1 MAAPLLQ
8 IRDLH
13 KAYVLDGVTIQ
24 ALRGIDL
31 TVADGEFVAIM
42 GPSGSGKSTLMYIL
56 GCLDVADAGSYRLH
70 DQDVTHLDADQ
81 LAALRNHEVG
91 FVFQNFNLL
100 PRTSALE
107 NVETPLIYAGVAK
120 AERRRRAREALQR
133 MGLGDRLQHLP
144 NQLSGGQAQRVA
156 IARALVTQPSL
167 LLADEPTG
175 NVDTTTSA
183 EIRQLLDTLNRE
195 DGLSIVLITHEK
207 DVAAHAGR
215 RLFLRDGLLEAQA

>member
-1 MAAPLLQ
+1 MTPPLLQ
-8 IRDLH
+8 IQALH

-31 TVADGEFVAIM
+31 TVERGEFVAIM
-42 GPSGSGKSTLMYIL
+42 GPSGSGKSTLMHIL
-56 GCLDVADAGSYRLH
+56 GCLDVADTGSYRLQ
-70 DQDVTHLDADQ
+70 DQDVTRMDGNQ
-81 LAALRNHEVG
+81 LAALRNRQIG

-107 NVETPLIYAGVAK
+107 NVETPLIYAGLGK
-120 AERRRRAREALQR
+120 TERRQMAREALER
-133 MGLGDRLQHLP
+133 MGLGERLYHLP

-175 NVDTTTSA
+175 NVDTATSA
-183 EIRQLLDTLNRE
+183 EIMNLMGELNRR
-195 DGLSIVLITHEK
+195 DGLTIILITHEQE
-207 DVAAHAGR
+207 VADRAQR
-215 RLFLRDGLLEAQA
+215 RLSLRDGQLEVQA

>member
-1 MAAPLLQ
+1 MTAPLLQ

-31 TVADGEFVAIM
+31 TIADGEFVAIM
-42 GPSGSGKSTLMYIL
+42 GPSGSGKSTLMHIL

-70 DQDVTHLDADQ
+70 DQDVTGMDADQ
-81 LAALRNHEVG
+81 LAALRNHEIG

-107 NVETPLIYAGVAK
+107 HVETPLIYAGVAK

-133 MGLGDRLQHLP
+133 MGLGERLQHLP

-175 NVDTTTSA
+175 NVDSNTSD
-183 EIRQLLDTLNRE
+183 EIMQLLDTLNHE
-195 DGLSIVLITHEK
+195 DGLSIVLITHEH
-207 DVAAHAGR
+207 DVAARAGR
-215 RLFLRDGLLEAQA
+215 QLFLRDGKLETQV

>member
-1 MAAPLLQ
+1 MTPPLLQ
-8 IRDLH
+8 IQALH

-31 TVADGEFVAIM
+31 TVERGEFVAIM
-42 GPSGSGKSTLMYIL
+42 GPSGSGKSTLMHIL
-56 GCLDVADAGSYRLH
+56 GCLDVADTGSYRLQ
-70 DQDVTHLDADQ
+70 DQDVTRMDGNQ
-81 LAALRNHEVG
+81 LAALRNRQIG

-107 NVETPLIYAGVAK
+107 NVETPLIYAGLGK
-120 AERRRRAREALQR
+120 TERRQMAREALER
-133 MGLGDRLQHLP
+133 MGLGERLYHLP

-175 NVDTTTSA
+175 NVDTATSA
-183 EIRQLLDTLNRE
+183 EIMNLIDELNRR
-195 DGLSIVLITHEK
+195 DGLTIILITHEQE
-207 DVAAHAGR
+207 VADRAQR
-215 RLFLRDGLLEAQA
+215 RLSLRDGQLEVQA

>member
-1 MAAPLLQ
+1 MTPPLLQ
-8 IRDLH
+8 IQALH

-31 TVADGEFVAIM
+31 TVERGEFVAIM
-42 GPSGSGKSTLMYIL
+42 GPSGSGKSTLMHIL
-56 GCLDVADAGSYRLH
+56 GCLDVADTGSYRLQ
-70 DQDVTHLDADQ
+70 DQDVTRMDGNQ
-81 LAALRNHEVG
+81 LAALRNRQIG

-107 NVETPLIYAGVAK
+107 NVETPLIYAGLGK
-120 AERRRRAREALQR
+120 TERRQMAREALER
-133 MGLGDRLQHLP
+133 MGLGERLYHLP

-175 NVDTTTSA
+175 NVDTATSA
-183 EIRQLLDTLNRE
+183 EIMNLMDELNCR
-195 DGLSIVLITHEK
+195 DGLTIILITHEQE
-207 DVAAHAGR
+207 VADRAQR
-215 RLFLRDGLLEAQA
+215 RLSLRDGQLEVQA